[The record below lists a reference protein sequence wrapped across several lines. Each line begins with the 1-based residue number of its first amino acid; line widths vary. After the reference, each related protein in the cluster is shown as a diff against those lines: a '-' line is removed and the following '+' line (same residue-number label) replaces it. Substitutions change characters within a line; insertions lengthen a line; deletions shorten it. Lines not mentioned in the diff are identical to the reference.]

1 MLAERLKYLGVLNIL
16 TPVLLKRMGMIGGIL
31 LLLIFA
37 LAVLFWYDPVES
49 GVFPP
54 CLFHAITGW
63 HCPGCGSAR
72 GLHQLLH
79 GHPLVAF
86 GLNPLMVLSLP
97 FVSYGLISQILYVC
111 SRRRLPG
118 VFIPARWIWALL
130 AVIILFWILRN
141 IPRYPFS
148 LLAP

>member
-37 LAVLFWYDPVES
+37 LAVLFWYDPAES

-97 FVSYGLISQILYVC
+97 FVSYRLISQILYVC

>member
-1 MLAERLKYLGVLNIL
+1 MVAERLKYHGEQNIL
-16 TPVLLKRMGMIGGIL
+16 TQVRMRRIGIAGVVFLVLVFFVVM
-31 LLLIFA
+31 
-37 LAVLFWYDPVES
+37 FWFEPEKS

-54 CLFHAITGW
+54 CLFHALTGW
-63 HCPGCGSAR
+63 YCPGCGSAR

-79 GHPLVAF
+79 GHVLTAF

-97 FVSYGLISQILYVC
+97 FLSYGLISRILFLGTN
-111 SRRRLPG
+111 RRLPS

-130 AVIILFWILRN
+130 TVIILFWILRN
-141 IPRYPFS
+141 IPHYPFT